1 MVVFVDTWFC
11 WFVLSIL
18 LSCLR
23 MSLSHRPPLKFFSS
37 QSLFFVGFLTESLKT
52 VYLTS
57 GKDGKRL
64 QKVGKGGKRWKFTL
78 PVSENMWIHA
88 KLLSENRFQT
98 PVLVRWKFK
107 LEPGEVL
114 KVKVS
119 PMRSHASETFF
130 ARLQKEGRITV
141 PARVAVFLELKLGDV
156 LEVGL
161 LAEKS
166 AEK

>member
-1 MVVFVDTWFC
+1 
-11 WFVLSIL
+11 
-18 LSCLR
+18 
-23 MSLSHRPPLKFFSS
+23 
-37 QSLFFVGFLTESLKT
+37 
-52 VYLTS
+52 
-57 GKDGKRL
+57 
-64 QKVGKGGKRWKFTL
+64 L
-78 PVSENMWIHA
+78 PVSENTWIHA
-88 KLLSENRFQT
+88 KLLSENRVQI

-130 ARLQKEGRITV
+130 VRLQKGGRITV
-141 PARVAVFLELKLGDV
+141 PTQVAVFLELESGDV

-161 LAEKS
+161 LAEKP